1 MTFEVKDTLEDRLA
15 HLEQIIRTMGMV
27 QLEIVDVLVK
37 EYPKLQSAVIAA
49 ILSLED
55 NRSNFT
61 EWLNDQ
67 DNVPDDVK
75 TFMMDVNEGILD
87 LKEELEDE

>member
-1 MTFEVKDTLEDRLA
+1 MGFEVKDTLEDRLA

-37 EYPKLQSAVIAA
+37 EYPKLQSSVIAA

-87 LKEELEDE
+87 FKEELEDE

>member
-1 MTFEVKDTLEDRLA
+1 MGFEVKDTLEDRLA

>member
-1 MTFEVKDTLEDRLA
+1 MGFEVKDTLEDRLA

-37 EYPKLQSAVIAA
+37 EYPKLQSSVVAA

-87 LKEELEDE
+87 FKKELEDE